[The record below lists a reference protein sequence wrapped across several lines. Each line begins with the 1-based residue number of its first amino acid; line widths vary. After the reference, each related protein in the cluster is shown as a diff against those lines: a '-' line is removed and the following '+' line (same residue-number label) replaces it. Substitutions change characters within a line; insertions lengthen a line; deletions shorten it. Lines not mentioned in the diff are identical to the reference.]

1 MTQPSMFDDN
11 TIKSKFLK
19 FHRENPHVYD
29 RLVQL
34 CRDFRKQFPRV
45 EKCAIALMWE
55 RLRWVSYIEVLRD
68 ETTEKYKLNNNYKAE
83 YARFI
88 MRREPD
94 LEGFFRTRE
103 LTRRA

>member
-1 MTQPSMFDDN
+1 
-11 TIKSKFLK
+11 
-19 FHRENPHVYD
+19 
-29 RLVQL
+29 
-34 CRDFRKQFPRV
+34 
-45 EKCAIALMWE
+45 MWE
-55 RLRWVSYIEVLRD
+55 RLRWVSYIDVLRD
-68 ETTEKYKLNNNYKAE
+68 ETAEKYKLNNNYKAE

>member
-34 CRDFRKQFPRV
+34 CRDFRSQFPRV

-55 RLRWVSYIEVLRD
+55 RLRWVSYIDVLRD
-68 ETTEKYKLNNNYKAE
+68 ETAEKYKLNNNYKAE

-94 LEGFFRTRE
+94 MEGFFNIRE